1 MNALKSYC
9 CLLST
14 IISLLLFSESG
25 LAQDSDVA
33 DIILHHGVVEVV
45 DDSFSVADAVA
56 IRGNK
61 IVFVGNNA
69 EVMRFFVLLQKL
81 LI

>member
-45 DDSFSVADAVA
+45 DDSFRIRYCGMPSVSRAGRVA
-56 IRGNK
+56 SRLK
-61 IVFVGNNA
+61 PL
-69 EVMRFFVLLQKL
+69 R
-81 LI
+81 